1 MEHHPRDAP
10 ALCPVARGD
19 GQAGDGL
26 GVRLSVVATWG
37 PSQEGTGGVPEVG
50 RPRVS
55 GGPGSVSTQP
65 GRTACSA
72 LCDAV
77 KSRRAACG
85 RTCLVSGQPPPPGED
100 RWGRLLDGLAWDT
113 PLPGEDRLS
122 DEWVKGQ
129 RTTGDFH
136 FLLYVFLLSF
146 QVFYRDIL
154 H

>member
-19 GQAGDGL
+19 GQAGDGP

-65 GRTACSA
+65 GRTACLA

-85 RTCLVSGQPPPPGED
+85 GPAWCLVSRLPQVKTGRAGCWMAWPGTHPSQE
-100 RWGRLLDGLAWDT
+100 RLVYLMNG
-113 PLPGEDRLS
+113 
-122 DEWVKGQ
+122 
-129 RTTGDFH
+129 
-136 FLLYVFLLSF
+136 
-146 QVFYRDIL
+146 
-154 H
+154 